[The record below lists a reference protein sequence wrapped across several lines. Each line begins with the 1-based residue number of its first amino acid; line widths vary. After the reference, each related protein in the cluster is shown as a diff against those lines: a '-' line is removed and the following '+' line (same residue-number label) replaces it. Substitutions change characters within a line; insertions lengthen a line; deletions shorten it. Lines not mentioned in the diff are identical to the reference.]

1 MDTMIDLTV
10 IIIAI
15 WSLVLGIRRGLVV
28 QLCHLA
34 GLYIAIVAASRYA
47 PTVGGIFLDDPGKAT
62 TAGFALIVAVA
73 MLAVWIIAPLL
84 RSIVVW
90 RPVRQIDALLGGA
103 AGVVTALLV
112 VGTLFSVF
120 DRANL
125 DPTSISTETIRNNP
139 DAVRRY
145 IETGDADGHEIF
157 AHKWVDYP
165 TLESSLTFYPLVRFS
180 DAVCPSLRSIDM
192 QLREA
197 AETYFEQYVDGR
209 MPSATTDDNGER

>member
-1 MDTMIDLTV
+1 MIDLTV
-10 IIIAI
+10 IIITI

-62 TAGFALIVAVA
+62 TAGFALIVAA
-73 MLAVWIIAPLL
+73 TMLAVWIIAPLL

-125 DPTSISTETIRNNP
+125 DATSILTETIRNNP

-157 AHKWVDYP
+157 AHTWVDYP

-209 MPSATTDDNGER
+209 MPSAATDDNGER

>member
-1 MDTMIDLTV
+1 MIDLTV
-10 IIIAI
+10 IIITI

-47 PTVGGIFLDDPGKAT
+47 PTVGGIFLDDPGKAA

-125 DPTSISTETIRNNP
+125 DATSISTETIRNNP

-197 AETYFEQYVDGR
+197 AESYFEQYVDGR

>member
-1 MDTMIDLTV
+1 MIDLTV
-10 IIIAI
+10 IIITI

-62 TAGFALIVAVA
+62 TAGFALIVAA
-73 MLAVWIIAPLL
+73 TMLAVWIIAPLL

-125 DPTSISTETIRNNP
+125 DATSILTETIRNNP

-209 MPSATTDDNGER
+209 MPSAATEDNGER

>member
-28 QLCHLA
+28 QICHLA

-209 MPSATTDDNGER
+209 MPSAATDDNGER

>member
-1 MDTMIDLTV
+1 MIDLTV

-125 DPTSISTETIRNNP
+125 DATSILTETIRNNP

-209 MPSATTDDNGER
+209 MPSAATDDNGER

>member
-1 MDTMIDLTV
+1 MIDLTV
-10 IIIAI
+10 IIITI

-62 TAGFALIVAVA
+62 TAGFALIVAAA

-197 AETYFEQYVDGR
+197 AESYFEQYVDGR
-209 MPSATTDDNGER
+209 MPSAATDDNGER

>member
-10 IIIAI
+10 IIITI

-62 TAGFALIVAVA
+62 TAGFALIVAAA

-125 DPTSISTETIRNNP
+125 DATSILTETIRNNP

>member
-10 IIIAI
+10 IIITI

>member
-10 IIIAI
+10 IIITI

-62 TAGFALIVAVA
+62 TAGFALIVAAA

-197 AETYFEQYVDGR
+197 AESYFEQYVDGR
-209 MPSATTDDNGER
+209 MPSAATDDNGER

>member
-1 MDTMIDLTV
+1 MIDLTV

-180 DAVCPSLRSIDM
+180 DAVCPR
-192 QLREA
+192 
-197 AETYFEQYVDGR
+197 
-209 MPSATTDDNGER
+209 

>member
-1 MDTMIDLTV
+1 MIDLTV

-47 PTVGGIFLDDPGKAT
+47 TTVGGIFLDDPGKAT

>member
-209 MPSATTDDNGER
+209 MPSAATDDNGER

>member
-1 MDTMIDLTV
+1 MIDLTV
-10 IIIAI
+10 IIITI

-62 TAGFALIVAVA
+62 TAGFALIVAA
-73 MLAVWIIAPLL
+73 TMLAVWIIAPLL

-90 RPVRQIDALLGGA
+90 RPVRQIDALRGGA

-125 DPTSISTETIRNNP
+125 DATSILTETIRNNP

-209 MPSATTDDNGER
+209 MPSAATDDNGER

>member
-1 MDTMIDLTV
+1 MIDLTV

-62 TAGFALIVAVA
+62 TAGFALIVAAA

>member
-1 MDTMIDLTV
+1 MIDLTV

-28 QLCHLA
+28 QICHLA

-180 DAVCPSLRSIDM
+180 DAVCPSLRNIDM

>member
-1 MDTMIDLTV
+1 MIDLTV

>member
-10 IIIAI
+10 IIITI

-62 TAGFALIVAVA
+62 TAGFALIVAA
-73 MLAVWIIAPLL
+73 TMIAVWIIAPLL

-125 DPTSISTETIRNNP
+125 DATSILTETIRNNP

-209 MPSATTDDNGER
+209 MPSAATDDNGER

>member
-1 MDTMIDLTV
+1 MIDLTV

-209 MPSATTDDNGER
+209 MPSAAPDDNGDR

>member
-1 MDTMIDLTV
+1 MIDLTV
-10 IIIAI
+10 IIITI

-62 TAGFALIVAVA
+62 TAGFALIVAA
-73 MLAVWIIAPLL
+73 TMLAVWIIAPLL

-125 DPTSISTETIRNNP
+125 DATSILTETIRNNP

-209 MPSATTDDNGER
+209 MPSAATDDNGER

>member
-1 MDTMIDLTV
+1 MIDLTV

-209 MPSATTDDNGER
+209 MPSAATDDNGER

>member
-1 MDTMIDLTV
+1 MIDLTV

-197 AETYFEQYVDGR
+197 AESYFEQYVDGR
-209 MPSATTDDNGER
+209 MPSAATDDNGER

>member
-1 MDTMIDLTV
+1 MIDLTV
-10 IIIAI
+10 IIITI

-62 TAGFALIVAVA
+62 TAGFALIVAAA

-209 MPSATTDDNGER
+209 MPSAATDDNGER

>member
-1 MDTMIDLTV
+1 MIDLTV
-10 IIIAI
+10 IIITI

-197 AETYFEQYVDGR
+197 AESYFEQYVDGR
-209 MPSATTDDNGER
+209 MPSAATDDNGER

>member
-1 MDTMIDLTV
+1 MIDLTV
-10 IIIAI
+10 IIITI

>member
-125 DPTSISTETIRNNP
+125 DATSILTETIRNNP

-209 MPSATTDDNGER
+209 MPSAATDDNGER

>member
-1 MDTMIDLTV
+1 MIDLTV

-47 PTVGGIFLDDPGKAT
+47 PTVGGIFLDDPGKAA

-125 DPTSISTETIRNNP
+125 DATSISTETIRNNP

-197 AETYFEQYVDGR
+197 AESYFEQYVDGR
-209 MPSATTDDNGER
+209 MPSAATDDNGER

>member
-1 MDTMIDLTV
+1 MIDLTV

-28 QLCHLA
+28 QICHLA

-209 MPSATTDDNGER
+209 MPSAATDDNGER

>member
-10 IIIAI
+10 IIITI

-165 TLESSLTFYPLVRFS
+165 TLESSLTFYPLARFS

-209 MPSATTDDNGER
+209 MPSAATDDNGER

>member
-10 IIIAI
+10 IIITI

-62 TAGFALIVAVA
+62 TAGFALIVAA
-73 MLAVWIIAPLL
+73 TMLAVWIIAPLL

-125 DPTSISTETIRNNP
+125 DATSILTETIRNNP

-209 MPSATTDDNGER
+209 MPSAATDDNGER

>member
-197 AETYFEQYVDGR
+197 AESYFEQYVDGR
-209 MPSATTDDNGER
+209 MPSAATDDNGER

>member
-10 IIIAI
+10 IIITI

-62 TAGFALIVAVA
+62 TAGFALIVAAA

-209 MPSATTDDNGER
+209 MPSAATDDNGER

>member
-1 MDTMIDLTV
+1 MIDLTV
-10 IIIAI
+10 IIITI

-62 TAGFALIVAVA
+62 TAGFALIVAAA

-125 DPTSISTETIRNNP
+125 DATSILTETIRNNP

-209 MPSATTDDNGER
+209 MPSAATDDNGER

>member
-1 MDTMIDLTV
+1 MYTMIDLTV
-10 IIIAI
+10 IIVTI
-15 WSLVLGIRRGLVV
+15 WASVLGIRRGLVV

-47 PTVGGIFLDDPGKAT
+47 PAVGGIFLDDPGKAA

-84 RSIVVW
+84 RSLVVW
-90 RPVRQIDALLGGA
+90 QPVRHIDALLGSA

-125 DPTSISTETIRNNP
+125 DPTSISTETLRNNP
-139 DAVRRY
+139 EAVRRY
-145 IETGDADGHEIF
+145 IDTGDADGHEIF

-180 DAVCPSLRSIDM
+180 DKICPSLRRIDM
-192 QLREA
+192 RLREA
-197 AETYFEQYVDGR
+197 AEEYFEQYVDGR